1 MDVKTY
7 MLGESIVL
15 GAELYDSNE
24 LPADASAI
32 RLLILPPNL
41 AGSIVVALTSAGLN
55 KVSGIFVPSFAGL
68 HRYRFESTSGL
79 GAAAEGSFIVEP
91 RQVPPPT

>member
-7 MLGESIVL
+7 MLGEAIVL

-24 LPADASAI
+24 FPADASAI
-32 RLLILPPNL
+32 RLLMLAPNS
-41 AGSIVVALTSAGLN
+41 AESIVIPLVAAGMN
-55 KVSGIFVPSFAGL
+55 KVSGVFMPSVPGL

-79 GAAAEGSFIVEP
+79 GAAAEAAFIVEP